1 MATYRDV
8 IFWGGATDGDCEAT
22 AIRARLLGMVIELG
36 DDDKRPDKMTAF
48 YEADGGGIIVYEVD
62 CFEATNEWSP
72 VGGALRRLK
81 RRDAGM
87 RRIWSGLSCSVR

>member
-62 CFEATNEWSP
+62 CFEADKRMVARWQRVASLEE
-72 VGGALRRLK
+72 VRRRYAAYLD
-81 RRDAGM
+81 R
-87 RRIWSGLSCSVR
+87 LEL

>member
-62 CFEATNEWSP
+62 CFEADKRMVARWQRVASFEE
-72 VGGALRRLK
+72 VRRRYAAYLD
-81 RRDAGM
+81 R
-87 RRIWSGLSCSVR
+87 LEL

>member
-8 IFWGGATDGDCEAT
+8 IFWSGATDGDCEAT

-48 YEADGGGIIVYEVD
+48 YETDGGGIIVYEVD
-62 CFEATNEWSP
+62 CFEADKRMVARWQRVASLEE
-72 VGGALRRLK
+72 VRRRYAAYLGRLAL
-81 RRDAGM
+81 
-87 RRIWSGLSCSVR
+87 